1 MQHSRKLFLAFLV
14 AALAASALR
23 VEANA
28 ASAQQPPR
36 QPAPSATATTAPPS
50 NTVRGVEL
58 YRQGNYKEAI
68 KLLRDV
74 VKQHKEDANAWL
86 YLGMAYIKTN
96 EMKKAR
102 EALQTARRL
111 RPQDETTLN
120 ALTVVLLQGG
130 DALGAMQVALEAV
143 KHAPSNFEAHYLL
156 AAISYRIGR
165 FAQAL
170 EGAEK
175 TLKLK
180 PDFPAALYLK
190 GQALLGLSDQA
201 QTNSRNETPELSTV
215 LAEKSAA
222 RFAEGMQTLETFM
235 RLAPDAPE
243 VPQLREDLKQ
253 MRLFREALDPSN
265 PNRTIFAA
273 REVTTRALIQS
284 KPEPLYTERA
294 KQNQVTGT
302 VRLRL
307 VLGAD
312 GKVQHIYPVRRLPDG
327 LTEACI
333 NAARKIKFIPAMK
346 DGRFVS
352 QYVTIEYNFNI
363 Y

>member
-1 MQHSRKLFLAFLV
+1 M
-14 AALAASALR
+14 
-23 VEANA
+23 
-28 ASAQQPPR
+28 
-36 QPAPSATATTAPPS
+36 
-50 NTVRGVEL
+50 RGVEL
-58 YRQGNYKEAI
+58 YRQGKHQEAI
-68 KLLRDV
+68 KLLRDA
-74 VKQHKEDANAWL
+74 VKKQKEDANAWL
-86 YLGMAYIKTN
+86 YLGMAYVKAS

-120 ALTVVLLQGG
+120 ALTVALLRSG
-130 DALGAMQVALEAV
+130 DDLGAMQVALEAV
-143 KHAPSNFEAHYLL
+143 KHAPRNFEAHYLL

-170 EGAEK
+170 EGAET

-201 QTNSRNETPELSTV
+201 QTNSRNETPELSAM

-222 RFAEGMQTLETFM
+222 RFAEAMQSLETFM

-243 VPQLREDLKQ
+243 VPQLREELKQ

-265 PNRTIFAA
+265 PNRTIFGA
-273 REVTTRALIQS
+273 REVTTRALIQG

-294 KQNQVTGT
+294 RQNQVTGT

-312 GKVQHIYPVRRLPDG
+312 GKVQHIYPVAGCPTG
-327 LTEACI
+327 
-333 NAARKIKFIPAMK
+333 
-346 DGRFVS
+346 
-352 QYVTIEYNFNI
+352 
-363 Y
+363 